1 MKLFISISVLMFAFV
16 SEGFIQNVKLKNKL
30 IHGCANST
38 DWSLPELYAPPSIIP
53 LIPYKLARS
62 VMLSKYSLS
71 VFQDNDLLINHC
83 EHFRRTLLDNIN
95 SKQFPKARYGLF
107 GEDYLVGFIA
117 VKQNN
122 TNIVTIESILPL
134 YTKSTYNISSMLKL
148 FHIQYNGCII
158 NTSSL
163 PSYWKDIFYLYKCFS
178 I

>member
-1 MKLFISISVLMFAFV
+1 MKLFTSISLMMFAL
-16 SEGFIQNVKLKNKL
+16 SECFIQNVKFKHKFINR
-30 IHGCANST
+30 CANST

-53 LIPYKLARS
+53 LIPYQLARS

-71 VFQDNDLLINHC
+71 VFQDNDLLIKHC
-83 EHFRRTLLDNIN
+83 EHFRRTLLDNVN
-95 SKQFPKARYGLF
+95 SKQFQKARYGLC

-117 VKQNN
+117 VKQND
-122 TNIVTIESILPL
+122 TNIITIESILPL

-163 PSYWKDIFYLYKCFS
+163 PSYWKDIFHLYKCFS